1 MTGSIVCA
9 LLVTA
14 GLFLLTG
21 IRPRD
26 MTEGLMKPFEKE
38 VNRKKRIRHMTGKKP
53 SSAQRM
59 MEEAVTMLDASG
71 KGEQVS
77 TYRNMAILLA
87 VVGFLFGLVIDNLP
101 VSLVLSIGLA
111 MTPLTII
118 RMRTAEYGRM
128 VDEKLEMA
136 MGSVTN
142 SYIATGNLLTAVERV
157 LPMLPA
163 PVGDIF
169 KRFQVDMQYVD
180 GNTVR
185 AIQHMRDGGVMEG
198 RPRRPE
204 GGAEDTVSAPPE
216 HRVRISAHTVRNL
229 YWTEWCN
236 ALIQCQDDV
245 SLNRTLS
252 GIVERLSEMRQIQME
267 VDTTLRK
274 HMSDYIVTV
283 MLVLGSIPLMGFM
296 IPDWYDM
303 LMTSI
308 PGKITLAIV
317 LATVLIT
324 SVWVSRAHALN
335 EGGEQE

>member
-1 MTGSIVCA
+1 MTGSIICA

-21 IRPRD
+21 VRPRD
-26 MTEGLMKPFEKE
+26 MTEGVMKPFETE

-53 SSAQRM
+53 SSVQRM

-71 KGEQVS
+71 KGEQIS
-77 TYRNMAILLA
+77 TYRNMAIMLA
-87 VVGFLFGLVIDNLP
+87 TVGFLFGLVIDNLP

-118 RMRTAEYGRM
+118 RMRTAEYERM

-142 SYIATGNLLTAVERV
+142 SYIATGNLLIAVERV

-163 PVGDIF
+163 PVSDIF

-185 AIQHMRDGGVMEG
+185 AIQHMR
-198 RPRRPE
+198 
-204 GGAEDTVSAPPE
+204 GASE
-216 HRVRISAHTVRNL
+216 NW

-274 HMSDYIVTV
+274 HMSDYIVTIL
-283 MLVLGSIPLMGFM
+283 LVLGSIPLMGFM

-324 SVWVSRAHALN
+324 SVWVSRAHAPD
-335 EGGEQE
+335 EGGEQK

>member
-1 MTGSIVCA
+1 MTAYIICA
-9 LLVTA
+9 VLVTA
-14 GLFLLTG
+14 GLFFLTDT
-21 IRPRD
+21 RPRD
-26 MTEGLMKPFEKE
+26 VTRELKKPFENE
-38 VNRKKRIRHMTGKKP
+38 VNRKRRIRKITGKKP
-53 SSAQRM
+53 SPAQRM

-71 KGEQVS
+71 MGEQVA

-87 VVGFLFGLVIDNLP
+87 MAGFLFGMVIDNIL

-111 MTPLTII
+111 VTPLTVI
-118 RMRTAEYGRM
+118 RLRSADYGRM
-128 VDEKLEMA
+128 VNEKLEMA
-136 MGSVTN
+136 MSSVTN
-142 SYIATGNLLTAVERV
+142 SYVATGNLLIAVERV

-163 PVGDIF
+163 PVNDIF

-185 AIQHMRDGGVMEG
+185 AIQHMRESV
-198 RPRRPE
+198 
-204 GGAEDTVSAPPE
+204 
-216 HRVRISAHTVRNL
+216 NNW
-229 YWTEWCN
+229 YWQEWCN

-274 HMSDYIVTV
+274 HMSDYVVTV

-303 LMTSI
+303 LMNTL

-324 SVWVSRAHALN
+324 SVWVSRVQVPA
-335 EGGEQE
+335 EGVESE

>member
-1 MTGSIVCA
+1 MTGYILCA
-9 LLVTA
+9 LLVTV

-21 IRPRD
+21 TKARD
-26 MTEGLMKPFEKE
+26 VTDRLRMPFE
-38 VNRKKRIRHMTGKKP
+38 RDISQKKRIRQITGKKP
-53 SSAQRM
+53 STAQRM

-71 KGEQVS
+71 MGEQVA

-87 VVGFLFGLVIDNLP
+87 AAGFLFGMVIDNIL

-118 RMRTAEYGRM
+118 RMRTADYGRM
-128 VDEKLEMA
+128 VSEKLEMA

-142 SYIATGNLLTAVERV
+142 SYVATGNLLTAVERV

-163 PVGDIF
+163 PVSDIF
-169 KRFQVDMQYVD
+169 KRFIADMQYVD

-185 AIQHMRDGGVMEG
+185 AIQHMREAVD
-198 RPRRPE
+198 
-204 GGAEDTVSAPPE
+204 
-216 HRVRISAHTVRNL
+216 NW
-229 YWTEWCN
+229 YWQEWCN

-274 HMSDYIVTV
+274 HMSDYVVTV

-303 LMTSI
+303 LMNTL

-317 LATVLIT
+317 LATVLVT
-324 SVWVSRAHALN
+324 SVWVSRAHLPA
-335 EGGEQE
+335 EGVEQE

>member
-21 IRPRD
+21 VRPRD
-26 MTEGLMKPFEKE
+26 MTVGLMKPFEKE

-53 SSAQRM
+53 SAAQRM
-59 MEEAVTMLDASG
+59 MEEAVTMLDASC
-71 KGEQVS
+71 KGEQIA
-77 TYRNMAILLA
+77 TYRNMATLLA
-87 VVGFLFGLVIDNLP
+87 AVGFLFGLVIDNLP
-101 VSLVLSIGLA
+101 VSLVLSIELA

-142 SYIATGNLLTAVERV
+142 SYIATGNLLIAVERV

-185 AIQHMRDGGVMEG
+185 AIQHMREASD
-198 RPRRPE
+198 
-204 GGAEDTVSAPPE
+204 
-216 HRVRISAHTVRNL
+216 NW
-229 YWTEWCN
+229 YWTKWCN
-236 ALIQCQDDV
+236 AFIQCQDDV
-245 SLNRTLS
+245 TLNRTLS
-252 GIVERLSEMRQIQME
+252 GIARGYLRCGRSRWRWTRRCASIRWTNRRCPQARQ
-267 VDTTLRK
+267 
-274 HMSDYIVTV
+274 S
-283 MLVLGSIPLMGFM
+283 
-296 IPDWYDM
+296 
-303 LMTSI
+303 
-308 PGKITLAIV
+308 A
-317 LATVLIT
+317 ATPAKTAMFSPSPFRRRFPPRIG
-324 SVWVSRAHALN
+324 VSP
-335 EGGEQE
+335 